1 MRWLAP
7 GVPTV
12 PALSMQPVECLAIPS
27 DPEEAYKVELG
38 RAAFRTPLLLGGQ
51 AARAGVACE
60 TCHRN
65 GRTNPDFDFPG
76 VSGAPGTADVT
87 SSLFSSH
94 RGDGVDNPRPIP
106 DLGGPRDKLK
116 VSQVR
121 EGRAL
126 ETFIH
131 GLVTQE
137 FDGPEPPPAVLDGLA
152 AYVRAM
158 GPQACPRA
166 GFEPVTLAGAVED
179 ARRAVR
185 AAQAALARGDRPA
198 AALMVEAARS
208 RLGLV
213 NERYAGPEL
222 EPERRSLAG
231 ADRNLSDILSR
242 IRAGDPGASRGLD
255 AWLARSNDWSAAL
268 QRRARLSLYDA
279 ARLRRLAVTGASGR
293 PN

>member
-7 GVPTV
+7 GVS
-12 PALSMQPVECLAIPS
+12 PAKALAMRPVECLRPDTAGDYS
-27 DPEEAYKVELG
+27 VELG

-51 AARAGVACE
+51 AARAGVSCE

-106 DLGGPRDKLK
+106 DLGGPRERLK
-116 VSQVR
+116 VSQAR

-137 FDGPEPPPAVLDGLA
+137 FDGHEPPPAVLSGLA
-152 AYVRAM
+152 DYVRAM
-158 GPQACPRA
+158 SPTACGARSA
-166 GFEPVTLAGAVED
+166 EPVRVSAAVED

-185 AAQAALARGDRPA
+185 AARAALGRQDAA
-198 AALMVEAARS
+198 SAALMVESARS
-208 RLGLV
+208 ELGAMD
-213 NERYAGPEL
+213 ERYADPTLTRERRLLAAADADLRTTLAGIRSGDGRSSPEL
-222 EPERRSLAG
+222 
-231 ADRNLSDILSR
+231 
-242 IRAGDPGASRGLD
+242 LD
-255 AWLARSNDWSAAL
+255 WLARSEFWASAL
-268 QRRARLSLYDA
+268 RRSENRSLYA
-279 ARLRRLAVTGASGR
+279 PRRLAGLAVTDASGR
-293 PN
+293 PK